1 MTNKDVIE
9 IQGVDTARIIFRKLG
24 FVFREEP
31 VKDYGIDA
39 IVELR
44 EENYLSGRLIAVQ
57 IKSGDS
63 YFAKVK
69 DNKVT
74 YHGNIKHYNYWLNH
88 SLPVIIV
95 LYSPTKNECIW
106 EVINKQTAIK
116 CKKGWKISIPCN
128 QILDNSLNQLQEL
141 AYNQSEYQRRW
152 NSLVIA
158 KEWMLETKK
167 HGESILEVQEWINKT
182 SGRGHFTLKVN
193 DDDGEKVLFERELL
207 GFGTKSYEL
216 VIQEL
221 FPWADIEIDE
231 DFYDENIDEEFLK
244 YYGNSQGIYPYKSSV
259 GEVDFYRLRLT
270 LNKVGKS
277 FIEMEDFLETGN
289 FYLIDRL

>member
-1 MTNKDVIE
+1 M
-9 IQGVDTARIIFRKLG
+9 
-24 FVFREEP
+24 
-31 VKDYGIDA
+31 
-39 IVELR
+39 
-44 EENYLSGRLIAVQ
+44 
-57 IKSGDS
+57 
-63 YFAKVK
+63 
-69 DNKVT
+69 
-74 YHGNIKHYNYWLNH
+74 
-88 SLPVIIV
+88 
-95 LYSPTKNECIW
+95 
-106 EVINKQTAIK
+106 INKQTAIK